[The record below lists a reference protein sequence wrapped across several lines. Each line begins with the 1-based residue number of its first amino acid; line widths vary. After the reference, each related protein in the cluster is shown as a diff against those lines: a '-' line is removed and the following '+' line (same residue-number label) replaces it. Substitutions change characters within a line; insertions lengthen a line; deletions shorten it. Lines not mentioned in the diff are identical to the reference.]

1 LQKIDTLLTVFTS
14 MGIALEDG
22 EEFDQE
28 ALVDKVI
35 LHQTV
40 RQSLYNRPADS
51 IITYLDY
58 EHP

>member
-1 LQKIDTLLTVFTS
+1 